1 MSKRVKKS
9 GDKGKLLKK
18 GSYKKRAFRGAK
30 YYRDRF
36 LNLSIDKRLNL
47 TFLYTGFIALIIVT
61 VGIINMKS
69 IDNKLNRF
77 YDGPYT
83 IQGNVLRAQV
93 SMKNIENNIF
103 RAYMTKK
110 ADLCK
115 KYIEAS
121 EEEYD
126 RLEQSVTELSDAM
139 ILLKD
144 DNIDIVNN
152 LKLEFE
158 KGNRYRTRILESANA
173 FDQEDIYSTY
183 KNDYV
188 PILDHIVTE
197 LSEIEN
203 SFITYGNNYMK
214 QADHK
219 VNESILIFIL
229 LIVLG
234 AGSCVYLLIL
244 TEKSITEPISKLKAA
259 MLEVSKGNLGIHISI
274 ASKDEMGIL
283 CEAVMETVRKLNVY
297 ITNITETVKRLE
309 DKDMT
314 ARITIDYEGDFKPI
328 QVSLDNSVESLR
340 NMMKVI
346 NDAAEQITTGAEQV
360 AQTSKTVALGGTMQ
374 MEAITRLA
382 EQINVIVDMADK
394 NAEDAV
400 SIQELSQNTVSAA
413 ETGNRQM
420 TSLVHAMEA
429 ITEHSGKISKVIG
442 VIEAIAE
449 QTNLLSLNASI
460 EAARAGSAGRGF
472 GVVATEIGKL
482 AQECRMAVKS
492 SGELIDSTID
502 AIKEGVVAANE
513 TAERFQTIVK
523 ESIKTNKVMAN
534 MADNS
539 KDEAKQLKESMG
551 YLQQITTI
559 IESNSAA
566 SQESSAMSE
575 EFINQAGKLEEHL
588 REYTLT

>member
-1 MSKRVKKS
+1 MGKRVKQS

-18 GSYKKRAFRGAK
+18 ASNHKRSNRGAK
-30 YYRDRF
+30 NYRDRF

-69 IDNKLNRF
+69 INNKLDRF

-83 IQGNVLRAQV
+83 IQGNVVRAQV
-93 SMKNIENNIF
+93 SMKNIENNIY

-121 EEEYD
+121 EVEYGK
-126 RLEQSVTELSDAM
+126 LEQSVTELSDAM

-144 DNIDIVNN
+144 NNIEIVNN

-158 KGNRYRTRILESANA
+158 KGNRYRTRILESANS
-173 FDQEDIYSTY
+173 FNQDDIYSTY

-203 SFITYGNNYMK
+203 NFIAYGNNYMK
-214 QADHK
+214 QADYK
-219 VNESILIFIL
+219 VTQSILIFIL

-234 AGSCVYLLIL
+234 AGSCVYILIL
-244 TEKSITEPISKLKAA
+244 TEKSITEPISKLKEA
-259 MLEVSKGNLGIHISI
+259 MLEVSKGNLGIQISI
-274 ASKDEMGIL
+274 DSKDEIGIL
-283 CEAVMETVRKLNVY
+283 CEAVMETVRKLNIY
-297 ITNITETVKRLE
+297 ITNITEIVKRLE

-314 ARITIDYEGDFKPI
+314 ARIIIDYEGDFKPI
-328 QVSLDNSVESLR
+328 QISLDNSVDSLR
-340 NMMKVI
+340 NMMIVI

-360 AQTSKTVALGGTMQ
+360 AQTSKTVAQGGMLQ

-382 EQINVIVDMADK
+382 EQINVIVNMADK

-460 EAARAGSAGRGF
+460 EAARAGNAGRGF
-472 GVVATEIGKL
+472 GVVASEIGKL
-482 AQECRMAVKS
+482 AKECRMAVKS
-492 SGELIDSTID
+492 SGELIDSTIA
-502 AIKEGVVAANE
+502 AIKEGVAAANE

-523 ESIKTNKVMAN
+523 ESVKTNKVMAN

>member
-18 GSYKKRAFRGAK
+18 GSYKKRGIRGAK
-30 YYRDRF
+30 YYRDGF

-61 VGIINMKS
+61 VGIINMRS
-69 IDNKLNRF
+69 IDNKLGRF
-77 YDGPYT
+77 YDGPYS

-93 SMKNIENNIF
+93 AMKNIENNIF

-121 EEEYD
+121 EVEYD
-126 RLEQSVTELSDAM
+126 KLEQSVTELSDAM

-173 FDQEDIYSTY
+173 FKQDDIYSTY

-197 LSEIEN
+197 LSDIEN

-234 AGSCVYLLIL
+234 AGSCVYILIL

-259 MLEVSKGNLGIHISI
+259 MLEVSNGNLGIHISI

-297 ITNITETVKRLE
+297 IMNITETVKRLE

-328 QVSLDNSVESLR
+328 QVSLDN
-340 NMMKVI
+340 
-346 NDAAEQITTGAEQV
+346 
-360 AQTSKTVALGGTMQ
+360 
-374 MEAITRLA
+374 
-382 EQINVIVDMADK
+382 
-394 NAEDAV
+394 
-400 SIQELSQNTVSAA
+400 
-413 ETGNRQM
+413 
-420 TSLVHAMEA
+420 
-429 ITEHSGKISKVIG
+429 
-442 VIEAIAE
+442 
-449 QTNLLSLNASI
+449 
-460 EAARAGSAGRGF
+460 
-472 GVVATEIGKL
+472 
-482 AQECRMAVKS
+482 
-492 SGELIDSTID
+492 
-502 AIKEGVVAANE
+502 
-513 TAERFQTIVK
+513 
-523 ESIKTNKVMAN
+523 
-534 MADNS
+534 
-539 KDEAKQLKESMG
+539 
-551 YLQQITTI
+551 
-559 IESNSAA
+559 
-566 SQESSAMSE
+566 
-575 EFINQAGKLEEHL
+575 
-588 REYTLT
+588 